1 MKEWDEI
8 QRLKNENKKLRREN
22 SKLRKVVSNVDME
35 RYSFVQDLLTSLDY
49 DKYDQDLKQ
58 VEKSL
63 ANKWKCHDCDTGM
76 LKLVILFKAGEEY
89 YFRKCSECS
98 KRTKLKKYTKDVEGI
113 K

>member
-8 QRLKNENKKLRREN
+8 QRLKNEVKKLRREN

-35 RYSFVQDLLTSLDY
+35 RYSFVQDLLVSLDY
-49 DKYDQDLKQ
+49 DENNKELTQ

-63 ANKWKCHDCDTGM
+63 EKKWKCHDCSEG
-76 LKLVILFKAGEEY
+76 LLRLVILFKAGEEF
-89 YFRKCSECS
+89 YFRKCDCCA
-98 KRTKLKKYTKDVEGI
+98 KRTKLKKYTKDVQGI